1 MTAKIGV
8 IGAGTFGINHLRAFR
23 QLEYAG
29 QAQLAAIADVNEET
43 LRSRLD
49 EFSVQGF
56 VDYKEM
62 LENVELDGVAI
73 ATPDHLHRDIAITCA
88 QAGKHLLVEKPLD
101 VTVEG
106 CRAMI
111 AAAESAGVLLQVD
124 FHKRYDP
131 EHEQV
136 HAAVRSAD
144 LGEILYGYAHM
155 EDRIEVPADWFP
167 HWAGNS
173 SPVWFLGVHFYDLV
187 RWIIGCNAKRVFA
200 TGQRQHLKAL
210 GVDTWDAVQAHVEF
224 ENGAAVCFETSWI
237 LPREFE
243 AVVNQGMRLVGTKGL
258 WEVDT
263 QDRGAQSCLSGSGM
277 RTWNS
282 SFLRERRDK
291 QGRPHFRGYGIE
303 SIEDFVLNVNHIIN
317 GGAIDTLQG
326 PHAVGEDG
334 LEVTKI
340 AVAAHRSLESH
351 NPVELASLG

>member
-1 MTAKIGV
+1 MAAKIGV

-23 QLEYAG
+23 QLEYSG
-29 QAQLAAIADVNEET
+29 QAQLVALADVNEET
-43 LRSRLD
+43 LRTRLD

-56 VDYKEM
+56 VDYHEM
-62 LENVELDGVAI
+62 LEKAELDGVAI
-73 ATPDHLHRDIAITCA
+73 ATPDHLHRDIAIACA
-88 QAGKHLLVEKPLD
+88 QAGKHILVEKPLD

-111 AAAESAGVLLQVD
+111 AAANQAGVLLQVD

-136 HAAVRSAD
+136 QAAVRNGD
-144 LGEILYGYAHM
+144 MGEVLYGYAHM

-187 RWIIGCNAKRVFA
+187 RWIIGCNARRVFA
-200 TGQRQHLKAL
+200 TGQRQHLQAL

-224 ENGAAVCFETSWI
+224 ENKAAVCFETSWI

-243 AVVNQGMRLVGTKGL
+243 AVVNQGLRLVGTKGI

-291 QGRPHFRGYGIE
+291 QGRPHFRGYGVE
-303 SIEDFVLNVNHIIN
+303 SIEDFALNVNYLLN
-317 GGAIDTLQG
+317 GGALGELQG

-340 AVAAHRSLESH
+340 AVAAHQSIESGH
-351 NPVELASLG
+351 PVELASLS